1 MDQPYIF
8 DGIIYTS
15 DNTSSL
21 SPITVNIYNKRAR
34 TPSPTLKVNKLN
46 KLISNININTK
57 VFNPLKINVPNTIIS
72 NTIKSKKNIQE
83 SFQLLSLS
91 KKIKTN

>member
-1 MDQPYIF
+1 MEQPYIF

-15 DNTSSL
+15 DNTPSL
-21 SPITVNIYNKRAR
+21 PPITVNINNKRAR
-34 TPSPTLKVNKLN
+34 TPSPILKVNKRN

>member
-1 MDQPYIF
+1 MEQPYIF

-21 SPITVNIYNKRAR
+21 PPITVNINNKRTR
-34 TPSPTLKVNKLN
+34 TPSPILKVNKRN
-46 KLISNININTK
+46 KLQLPNLIINNVSNPFKINT
-57 VFNPLKINVPNTIIS
+57 V
-72 NTIKSKKNIQE
+72 KSKKNKLETFPVFSI
-83 SFQLLSLS
+83 S

>member
-1 MDQPYIF
+1 MEQPYIF

-15 DNTSSL
+15 DNTSNL
-21 SPITVNIYNKRAR
+21 PPITVNINNKRVR
-34 TPSPTLKVNKLN
+34 TPSPILKVNKRN

>member
-1 MDQPYIF
+1 MEQPYIF

-21 SPITVNIYNKRAR
+21 PPITVNINNKRTR
-34 TPSPTLKVNKLN
+34 TPSPILKVNKQN
-46 KLISNININTK
+46 KLQLPNLIINN
-57 VFNPLKINVPNTIIS
+57 VSNPLKINTV
-72 NTIKSKKNIQE
+72 KSKKNKLETFPVI
-83 SFQLLSLS
+83 SIS

>member
-1 MDQPYIF
+1 MEQPYIF
-8 DGIIYTS
+8 DGIIYSS

-21 SPITVNIYNKRAR
+21 QPITVNINNKRTR
-34 TPSPTLKVNKLN
+34 TPSPILKVNKQN
-46 KLISNININTK
+46 KIQHNLNINTK
-57 VFNPLKINVPNTIIS
+57 VFNPLKINISNTIIS
-72 NTIKSKKNIQE
+72 NTIKPKKNIQE

>member
-1 MDQPYIF
+1 MEQPYIF

-21 SPITVNIYNKRAR
+21 PPITVNINNKRTR
-34 TPSPTLKVNKLN
+34 TPSPILKVNKRN

-57 VFNPLKINVPNTIIS
+57 VFNPLKINVSNTIIS